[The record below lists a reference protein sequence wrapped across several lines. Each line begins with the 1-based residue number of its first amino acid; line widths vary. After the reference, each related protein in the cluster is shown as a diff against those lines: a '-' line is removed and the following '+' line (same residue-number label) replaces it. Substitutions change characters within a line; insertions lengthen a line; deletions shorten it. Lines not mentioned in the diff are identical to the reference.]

1 MGLPDPGHRGRRPAL
16 HRLRPARSDRPAPGY
31 DHDTFAEDLASLIDR
46 LDVDEVTFV
55 GRRTAALI
63 PDSSLVVYHGSGHG
77 LYAADHQR
85 VNSDILAFVAAEQA
99 LAARV

>member
-1 MGLPDPGHRGRRPAL
+1 MGLPDPGHAGLRCIAYDRRG
-16 HRLRPARSDRPAPGY
+16 HGRSDRPARGY
-31 DHDTFAEDLASLIDR
+31 DYDTFAEDLASLIDR

-63 PDSSLVVYHGSGHG
+63 PDSSLVVYDGSGHG
-77 LYAADHQR
+77 LYAAPQR